1 MTEVQRDRLD
11 RLWPDT
17 KPVVGMIHLLPLPG
31 APRWGGSMTGVLD
44 RAVREAE
51 ILQKVGMD
59 GLLVENF
66 MDVPFYPGSV
76 PAETVAAMAVAT
88 DALVRQA
95 SVPVGVNVLRNDA
108 HAAVAVAASAGASFV
123 RVNVH
128 SGVMIADQGFLTG
141 KAHETLRLRRSLGAE
156 VAILADLLV
165 KHAVPPP
172 GTELE
177 VMARDTWHRGLADGL
192 ILTGTATGSPVSGDE
207 IVRVRDVLP
216 PGSRVWAGSGARP
229 ETAVALLEAGH
240 GLIVGSALQAGG
252 KAGGGVEEPRAR
264 AFMAVLK
271 GSARG

>member
-1 MTEVQRDRLD
+1 MTEEQRDRLD

-31 APRWGGSMTGVLD
+31 APRWGGSMAAVVD

-207 IVRVRDVLP
+207 IVRVRDALP

-240 GLIVGSALQAGG
+240 GLIVGSALKAGG
-252 KAGGGVEEPRAR
+252 EAGGGVEETRAR

-271 GSARG
+271 GSPRG

>member
-1 MTEVQRDRLD
+1 MTEEHRDRLD

-31 APRWGGSMTGVLD
+31 APRWRGSIAEVLD

-66 MDVPFYPGSV
+66 MDVPFYPGPV
-76 PAETVAAMAVAT
+76 PPETVAAMAVVT

-108 HAAVAVAASAGASFV
+108 HAAVAVAASAGASFI

-128 SGVMIADQGFLTG
+128 SGVMFGDQGFLTG

-177 VMARDTWHRGLADGL
+177 AMARDTWDRGLADGL
-192 ILTGTATGSPVSGDE
+192 ILTGRSTGSPVSE
-207 IVRVRDVLP
+207 EELVRVRDALP
-216 PGSRVWAGSGARP
+216 SGSRVWAGSGAKP
-229 ETAVALLEAGH
+229 ETAVAILAACH

-252 KAGGGVEEPRAR
+252 GAGGGVEEARAR

-271 GSARG
+271 GSTRG